1 MVAGSSQTDGGGTVL
16 SSRASSLRWAGVTAL
31 AFVGCQLYDCSTTV
45 KGPFLER
52 GGAETLPSP

>member
-1 MVAGSSQTDGGGTVL
+1 MVL
-16 SSRASSLRWAGVTAL
+16 SSRASSVRRAGVTAL
-31 AFVGCQLYDCSTTV
+31 AFVGCQLCDCSPMCVLEQV